1 MLVFFIVI
9 YHKRN
14 RGFRMLMRTSVYA
27 ALKDDIIACRLM
39 PGTELREPEIAA
51 RYSVGRSPLRE
62 ALLRLEAEGL
72 VVIVP
77 RQYCRVA
84 PISLR
89 DAADMFG
96 LRRVLEPEAA
106 RLVARTADDAART
119 RLLAVA
125 AGDEAADFIDDNRRF
140 HCTLASLAPNRR
152 LGASC
157 IEIIEQSDRLVR
169 VSLAQIE
176 VRRPDLLIGE
186 HRIIADAVVRGDART
201 AARLLRAHID
211 AAETRVL
218 SALRR
223 AAVID

>member
-1 MLVFFIVI
+1 
-9 YHKRN
+9 
-14 RGFRMLMRTSVYA
+14 MLMRTSVYA

-39 PGTELREPEIAA
+39 PGTELREPDIAA

-106 RLVARTADDAART
+106 RLVARTANDAART

-152 LGASC
+152 LAASC

-176 VRRPDLLIGE
+176 GRRPDLLIGE
-186 HRIIADAVVRGDART
+186 HWAIAEAVVQGDTRT

>member
-1 MLVFFIVI
+1 
-9 YHKRN
+9 
-14 RGFRMLMRTSVYA
+14 MLMRTSVYA

-176 VRRPDLLIGE
+176 GRRPALLIGE
-186 HRIIADAVVRGDART
+186 HRVIADAVVRGDART

>member
-1 MLVFFIVI
+1 MLVFLFVI

-176 VRRPDLLIGE
+176 GRRPDLLIGE
-186 HRIIADAVVRGDART
+186 HRVIADAVVRGDART